1 VHDRAHVREVQVDEA
16 GTVMRSVMPCTPFLR
31 MSSAILKAS
40 IMLVRF
46 SATCRSLSLGMMI
59 RESTFSLR
67 RLMPSSA

>member
-1 VHDRAHVREVQVDEA
+1 
-16 GTVMRSVMPCTPFLR
+16 
-31 MSSAILKAS
+31 LKAS

-46 SATCRSLSLGMMI
+46 SATCRSLSFGMMI